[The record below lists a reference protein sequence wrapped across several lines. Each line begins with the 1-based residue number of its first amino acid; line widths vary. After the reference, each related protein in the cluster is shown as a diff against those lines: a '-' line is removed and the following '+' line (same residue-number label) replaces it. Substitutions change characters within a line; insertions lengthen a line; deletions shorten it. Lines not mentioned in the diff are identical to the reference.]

1 MHMLIFTVAST
12 LCILYAV
19 VVIRIEG
26 ESTRSVAEGDSID
39 ICVSKN
45 IQSIRDVNF
54 ALTPVPRTA
63 GGMFVYIERIIAI
76 FALL

>member
-12 LCILYAV
+12 LCIYAV